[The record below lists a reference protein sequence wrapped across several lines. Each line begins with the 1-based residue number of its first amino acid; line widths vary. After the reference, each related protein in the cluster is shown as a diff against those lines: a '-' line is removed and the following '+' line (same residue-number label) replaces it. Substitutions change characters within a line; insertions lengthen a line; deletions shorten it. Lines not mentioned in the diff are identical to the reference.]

1 MKRPRPSPF
10 LLSLSL
16 LLGLAACSLAPVP
29 IGKILKNPERFEN
42 RAVTVRGQVLSA
54 TKLPFMEE
62 GFYVLKDSTGE
73 ITVVTRGALPAEGRT
88 RLVRG
93 RVQTTFKVM
102 GKALGVVIREGD

>member
-1 MKRPRPSPF
+1 MQKAPAPV
-10 LLSLSL
+10 L
-16 LLGLAACSLAPVP
+16 LLLLLLALCSCALAPVP
-29 IGKILKNPERFEN
+29 IGKITKNPERFEN
-42 RAVTVRGQVLSA
+42 RPVTVRGQVLSA

-88 RLVRG
+88 RIVRG
-93 RVQTTFKVM
+93 KVETTFKVM